1 MICNIR
7 RLSTWE
13 HLASLTAL
21 DWELPLWAEDDEQG
35 RVTIFGEQ
43 PDYSG
48 QWACIN
54 GGLFFISGSAPEADA
69 PAPAVRLFPRASLQ
83 RDWLGDIRRVYRRDH
98 HRGVH
103 RAGGRGIRDAI
114 PFRFQHG

>member
-21 DWELPLWAEDDEQG
+21 DWELPLWAEDVEQG

-54 GGLFFISGSAPEADA
+54 GGLFFISGSAPDSGSTKLTL
-69 PAPAVRLFPRASLQ
+69 RLPRYAFSRELPYSGT
-83 RDWLGDIRRVYRRDH
+83 GDIRRVYRRDP

-103 RAGGRGIRDAI
+103 RAGG
-114 PFRFQHG
+114 